1 MIGNGESAESMEM
14 LNSPAEQ
21 WSVVFLNYFHRMEE
35 HYDVEM
41 KSDREST
48 ICTMFMLVC
57 RVRIHN
63 AIHSDSE
70 VKRKFQASP
79 V

>member
-1 MIGNGESAESMEM
+1 MTLLTAA
-14 LNSPAEQ
+14 LNSY
-21 WSVVFLNYFHRMEE
+21 VVVLEIRMEE

-48 ICTMFMLVC
+48 ICMLFMLVC